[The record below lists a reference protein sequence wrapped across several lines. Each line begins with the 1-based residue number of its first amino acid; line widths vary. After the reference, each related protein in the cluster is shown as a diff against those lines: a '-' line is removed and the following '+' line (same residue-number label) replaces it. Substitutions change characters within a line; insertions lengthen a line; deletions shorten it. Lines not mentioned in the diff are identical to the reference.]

1 MWHGG
6 VFQQRVN
13 GVLCYMNG
21 QNRTFDVDPDEL
33 CSFYLV
39 ELVMKCAR
47 YDGRIQG
54 FLYLVPGLSM
64 EDRLRRV
71 TDDDKLQPASSKQK
85 TQPKSMRAKKLPI
98 KRGPPVRC
106 SPRKKSNA
114 LTLVEPSQ
122 KALVETSQKDL
133 DSSLKPKE
141 DAPTE
146 LITIPPTIS
155 PSNKSTCRIKYV
167 INPSTTHEIAHQTLE
182 NDPVNTFEWED
193 SRPESPI
200 PINDLIPE
208 YSSDSDTVDPSYNPL
223 VGKGKGV
230 SSKPFFGEVGTDD
243 SGEDSDDSGEEDL
256 LHAELDGGDDLV
268 EDDYASEE
276 AEDEPKAMTGE
287 QDQQEQLWTGSSAV
301 KKVNVRPCINQLSSH
316 LSSGMNNNS
325 FWFN

>member
-1 MWHGG
+1 
-6 VFQQRVN
+6 
-13 GVLCYMNG
+13 MNG
-21 QNRTFDVDPDEL
+21 QNRTFNVDPDEL

-64 EDRLRRV
+64 EDGLRRV
-71 TDDDKLQPASSKQK
+71 TDDDSMREMIRVAEKHRGVEVYAMHCENDPILFPKELQPASSKQK
-85 TQPKSMRAKKLPI
+85 TQPKSVRAKKLPL
-98 KRGPPVRC
+98 KRGP
-106 SPRKKSNA
+106 
-114 LTLVEPSQ
+114 PSQ
-122 KALVETSQKDL
+122 KALVETSHKAL
-133 DSSLKPKE
+133 DSSLKPTE
-141 DAPTE
+141 NAPTE

-167 INPSTTHEIAHQTLE
+167 INPNRTPEIVHQAPE

-193 SRPESPI
+193 ARPESPI

-223 VGKGKGV
+223 VDKGKGV

-243 SGEDSDDSGEEDL
+243 SGEDSDDSGE
-256 LHAELDGGDDLV
+256 DGGDVLV

-276 AEDEPKAMTGE
+276 TQGNDRRRRSSRTAMDWF
-287 QDQQEQLWTGSSAV
+287 QCSQESQRSTLHQPT
-301 KKVNVRPCINQLSSH
+301 Q
-316 LSSGMNNNS
+316 
-325 FWFN
+325 